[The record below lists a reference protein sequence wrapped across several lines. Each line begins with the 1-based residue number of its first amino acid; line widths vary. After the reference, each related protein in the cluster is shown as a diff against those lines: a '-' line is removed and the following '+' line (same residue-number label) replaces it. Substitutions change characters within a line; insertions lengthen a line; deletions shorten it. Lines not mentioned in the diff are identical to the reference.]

1 MMVNDSRGQFYV
13 QTTLADGNIRD
24 ACLDF
29 APSVK
34 QVEGH
39 GFVAMR
45 MGGSYDDFHSYKG
58 DGTVQL
64 RDAKIYE
71 LPAILTLLK
80 TLNVGRTDRTA
91 FDSSNVNFLIN
102 GTDIDFERIEL
113 VGDAI
118 SLIGNG
124 RMNLDQDLDLNFYSV
139 VGRNRIRI
147 PLLSE
152 LYHASS
158 QQILWISVDG
168 TVSDPKMSRQ
178 VLPQLNDSIRQ
189 LFQVPERPNGFQE
202 RGNRTAGLLQPAG
215 AGLFR

>member
-1 MMVNDSRGQFYV
+1 M
-13 QTTLADGNIRD
+13 
-24 ACLDF
+24 
-29 APSVK
+29 
-34 QVEGH
+34 
-39 GFVAMR
+39 
-45 MGGSYDDFHSYKG
+45 
-58 DGTVQL
+58 
-64 RDAKIYE
+64 
-71 LPAILTLLK
+71 
-80 TLNVGRTDRTA
+80 GRTDRTA